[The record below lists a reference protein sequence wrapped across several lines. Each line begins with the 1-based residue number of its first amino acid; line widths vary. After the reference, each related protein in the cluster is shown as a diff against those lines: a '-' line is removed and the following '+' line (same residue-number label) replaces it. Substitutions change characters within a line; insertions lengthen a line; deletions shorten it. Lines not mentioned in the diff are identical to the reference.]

1 MSILCAIPLISALI
15 AGCEP
20 DPLAVGY
27 VEGEYVLLAPTEVTQ
42 VREVS
47 VSRGDRVKAGD
58 SVAAMEHRDAE
69 LAVAQAKAAL
79 AEAEAQLADL
89 KEGKRPEEIAV
100 LEATLASAR
109 AEANEARRVLSRTQD
124 LSTRGIASQADLDKA
139 QTAVETAEARVGQ
152 AEANLAV
159 ARLPARPETIKA
171 ARNKRDQAEAALEEA
186 RWRLSERVLKAPAA
200 GRINDII
207 RNAGDV
213 AGPSAPVISMLPDGA
228 VKLKLYVP
236 EEQFSSL
243 AVGMPLA
250 VKCDGCAPNLEARIS
265 YISPDPEFTP
275 PVIYSLETR
284 QKLVYLVEA
293 KPEGEATR
301 LQPGQIVDVKLAE
314 GRPAVG
320 NGH

>member
-250 VKCDGCAPNLEARIS
+250 VQCDGCAPNLEARIS